1 MRAQESSLQ
10 FALDHRDRLV
20 HPCRQECVHVVE
32 YHIVQGVRQKMRAGI
47 VPVYL
52 RRKDRQRTQIQ
63 PVAVLQYVIAVVRQ
77 RDPDHIRHQRRT
89 PGSRAHP
96 ADVVIAPLDVHPG
109 VCHQLVHDPVGAR
122 SPVVDVQPVHR
133 QPPDQRTHR
142 RNEGVRH
149 PRLQNRRYDLVVVEI
164 PVDVVRDVE
173 QLVEDVRISLRHLF
187 PHRLPRVFRTHR
199 LTHQNQ
205 PI

>member
-1 MRAQESSLQ
+1 MI
-10 FALDHRDRLV
+10 
-20 HPCRQECVHVVE
+20 E

-96 ADVVIAPLDVHPG
+96 ADVVIAPLDVE
-109 VCHQLVHDPVGAR
+109 VMVVAKCVHD
-122 SPVVDVQPVHR
+122 
-133 QPPDQRTHR
+133 
-142 RNEGVRH
+142 
-149 PRLQNRRYDLVVVEI
+149 
-164 PVDVVRDVE
+164 
-173 QLVEDVRISLRHLF
+173 DVRTRTTVENIS
-187 PHRLPRVFRTHR
+187 
-199 LTHQNQ
+199 
-205 PI
+205 